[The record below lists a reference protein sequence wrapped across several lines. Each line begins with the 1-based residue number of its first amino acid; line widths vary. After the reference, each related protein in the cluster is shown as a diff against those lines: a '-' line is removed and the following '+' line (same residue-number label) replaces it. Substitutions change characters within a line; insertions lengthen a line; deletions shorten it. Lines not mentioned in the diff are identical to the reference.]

1 MRLPPPPFR
10 NKLPPVK
17 IRLLPSILA
26 VWLLAFRLPAQLTL
40 PDTQTVIAQAVT
52 RASNI
57 ASNAVIA
64 VVDREGWVLGVW
76 SVNGTVPATDVLAN
90 AIAKAGTA
98 SFLSSDQHAFTS
110 RTAGYI
116 VQQHFPPGVLN
127 KPNGP
132 LVGVNFSNL
141 AFSDINKIKGPGS
154 VITFSAT
161 PGNSIVPVP
170 VPVTGGLAGTP
181 GGVPLFKNGH
191 LVGGVGV
198 AKSGDDPTAVQV
210 NQVPDIDED
219 IALAGQTGFAP
230 AEVILGSHV
239 LIDGIRVAYVNSTT
253 TLGAVIPFGSLPG
266 ALVAAYPVIAAP
278 TPFAY
283 PTIIL
288 GGLTNEIRQPITS
301 DPIAGNILGQARLT
315 AAEVTDILALAA
327 NRARTTRAGI
337 RLPRGQASQ
346 NFITVVNNPYSNG
359 VAPTVLGTIRTPGA
373 TMFSWD
379 VCVQKARTAVFFSAT
394 NYAYSTRTV
403 GFMAQSLYPPG
414 IAGTQ
419 PGLFIGMQER
429 FSLFPAPFPASPAA
443 PVTNPLDGVVATN
456 NPVIDP
462 NLPNGITIFP
472 GGFPLYR
479 NGVLIGA
486 IGVSGDGID
495 QDDLIATSGCAN
507 FLAPYAIRGDQFFYR
522 NARLPYAK
530 FPRNPAL

>member
-1 MRLPPPPFR
+1 V
-10 NKLPPVK
+10 PVK
-17 IRLLPSILA
+17 IRLLPSLLA
-26 VWLLAFRLPAQLTL
+26 VWLLALRVSAQLAL
-40 PDTQTVIAQAVT
+40 SDTQTIIAQAVT
-52 RASNI
+52 RATTI
-57 ASNAVIA
+57 APNAVIA

-76 SVNGTVPATDVLAN
+76 SVNGSAPSSDIIAQ
-90 AIAKAGTA
+90 AIGKAGTA

-127 KPNGP
+127 TPPGP

-141 AFSDINKIKGPGS
+141 GFSDINKIKGPGS
-154 VITFSAT
+154 VIVESST
-161 PGNSIVPVP
+161 PGTAIVPVP
-170 VPVTGGLAGTP
+170 VPVTGGLVGTP
-181 GGVPLFKNGH
+181 GGVPLFLNGH

-198 AKSGDDPTAVQV
+198 AKPGDNAATDIQV
-210 NQVPDIDED
+210 NQVYDIDED
-219 IALAGQTGFAP
+219 IALAGQTGYAP
-230 AEVILGSHV
+230 ADVYLGSHV
-239 LIDGIRVAYVNSTT
+239 LINGIRVAYVNSAT
-253 TLGAVIPFGSLPG
+253 TLGAVLPFGSSG
-266 ALVAAYPVIAAP
+266 VVVAPYSVIAAP
-278 TPFAY
+278 APHVY
-283 PTIIL
+283 PTVIL

-301 DPIAGNILGQARLT
+301 DPIAGTILGQSRLT
-315 AAEVTDILALAA
+315 ATEVTNILALAA

-337 RLPRGQASQ
+337 RLPRGQQAQ
-346 NFITVVNNPYSNG
+346 VFITVVNNPYSNG

-379 VCVQKARTAVFFSAT
+379 VAVQKARTAVFFSAT
-394 NYAYSTRTV
+394 NYAYSSRAV
-403 GFMAQSLYPPG
+403 GFLAQSLFPPG
-414 IAGTQ
+414 ISSTE

-443 PVTNPLDGVVATN
+443 PITNPLNGVVATN
-456 NPVIDP
+456 NPVLDP

-495 QDDLIATSGCAN
+495 QDDLISASGCAN
-507 FLAPYAIRGDQFFYR
+507 FLAPFAIRSDQYFYR